1 MTDQLFRPVLTPYER
16 TTLRRRFEGK
26 GTYSPLKGHNLRVA
40 YLNNYSRAENENFL
54 GNELDLASLTN
65 REDPE
70 NTWSFNYNAVLRPNL
85 FFEAQYS
92 QHNSSIVGTGSQFTD
107 LIRGTLVTDRL
118 NGARYN
124 SPTFCGV
131 CRPEERDNESLVL
144 KGTYYLSRAG
154 LGSHTI
160 VGGYDGFNDKQA
172 ADNHQSGS
180 DFRVLGTSSIFRD
193 GVVYPLWNNVGNSTL
208 IQWNPIL
215 NPTRGSNF
223 RTHSLFFND
232 SLAGR
237 PAS

>member
-1 MTDQLFRPVLTPYER
+1 M
-16 TTLRRRFEGK
+16 
-26 GTYSPLKGHNLRVA
+26 RVA

-54 GNELDLASLTN
+54 GNELDLASLTD

-70 NTWSFNYNAVLRPNL
+70 NTWSFNYNAVLRPSL
-85 FFEAQYS
+85 FVEAQYS
-92 QHNSSIVGTGSQFTD
+92 QHNSSIVGAGSRYTD

-124 SPTFCGV
+124 SPTFCGL

-160 VGGYDGFNDKQA
+160 VGGYDGFNDQEA

-180 DFRVLGTSSIFRD
+180 DFPRARHVEHRPRRRGLS
-193 GVVYPLWNNVGNSTL
+193 GVEQRRQQHPDPVEPDPEPDPRLEFQDALAVP
-208 IQWNPIL
+208 Q
-215 NPTRGSNF
+215 R
-223 RTHSLFFND
+223 R
-232 SLAGR
+232 LAGR
-237 PAS
+237 READAEPRDALRLNDGTNSAGHEGRQRLEVQPAPRR